1 MIARLQVILWIFVI
15 TGVVVLGCI
24 FVTYQFG
31 NQVLRAHAREQIRRQ
46 VIIDLDEITST
57 VKDAETGQRGFLI
70 TGNERYLAPF
80 NEAVSRLPTE
90 IAKFRSMPRID
101 ISEADVER
109 VTELVDQK
117 IAELRRTVELRR
129 TAGFDAAAEAVRSGQ
144 GQQLMERLRAEV
156 ARLQTIKTVA
166 LERDREASDRITWI
180 RTIVFFAA
188 GLLNLIVLGWAY
200 RRIADSIKLRDLAL
214 AEAVHR
220 DVELKR
226 QKDLLAVTLASIGDC
241 VIVTDQ
247 IGHVTFMNKVAE
259 EVTGWKFQEAI
270 FRPASE
276 IFHIVNE
283 ETRQPVES
291 PVEKVMKQGVVVGLA
306 NHTVLIRKDGTEV
319 PIDDS
324 GAPIRDAKGVVHGVV
339 LVFRDFSEQ
348 KHASRELQEAKE
360 AAEAAN
366 KAKDQFLAMLSH
378 ELRTP
383 LTPVL
388 ATLTLWEVNGQL
400 PEAIRSDVQMLRR
413 NIELEARIID
423 DLLDLT
429 RLGRGMVSVSSED
442 TDMHELLEL
451 LIGLSQSEL
460 HEKNLKVSLRLNASR
475 HHVHTDA
482 ARLQQVL
489 WNILVNAIKFT
500 GSGGTITI
508 GTSNNSE
515 GKIDV
520 SIVDTGIGMTPE
532 TISKLFVPFEQGDR
546 THHRQYR
553 GLGLGMAISNALI
566 KLLKGTL
573 TAESGGLGQGST
585 FTVSFPTIT
594 GTPATSEPHRALPTV
609 TGKVNLLLVEDHQDT
624 ARALASLLQNR
635 GYKVERVPTVATAL
649 EAIQRED
656 FDLLVCDLG
665 LPDAS
670 GIELMV
676 EIRKTKTTPAIALT
690 GFGMQHDIERARQA
704 GFDSHITKPVNLQ
717 KLEVII
723 RRLLRK

>member
-1 MIARLQVILWIFVI
+1 MIVTLRVILWIFVI
-15 TGVVVLGCI
+15 TGVVVLGCT

-31 NQVLRAHAREQIRRQ
+31 NQVLRAHQREEVRRE

-57 VKDAETGQRGFLI
+57 VKDAETGQRGFII
-70 TGNERYLAPF
+70 TGNERYLVPF
-80 NEAVSRLPTE
+80 NDAVSRLPTE
-90 IAKFRSMPRID
+90 IEKFKSMPRID

-109 VTELVDQK
+109 VTQLVDQK

-129 TAGFDAAAEAVRSGQ
+129 TAGFDAAAEAVGSGE

-156 ARLQTIKTVA
+156 ARLQSIKTVA
-166 LERDREASDRITWI
+166 LEKDRQASDRITWL
-180 RTIVFFAA
+180 RTTVFFAA
-188 GLLNLIVLGWAY
+188 GLLNLAVLAWAY
-200 RRIADSIKLRDLAL
+200 RRIADSIQLRDQAL
-214 AEAVHR
+214 AEAARR
-220 DVELKR
+220 DLELKR

-247 IGHVTFMNKVAE
+247 VGHITFMNKVAE
-259 EVTGWKFQEAI
+259 EVTGWKFHEANS
-270 FRPASE
+270 RPASE

-291 PVEKVMKQGVVVGLA
+291 PVEKVMKQGVIVGLA
-306 NHTVLIRKDGTEV
+306 NHTILIRKDGTEV

-324 GAPIRDAKGVVHGVV
+324 GAPIRDAKGVVYGVV

-348 KHASRELQEAKE
+348 KHASRELREAKE
-360 AAEAAN
+360 AAETAS

-388 ATLTLWEVNGQL
+388 ATLNLWEVSGEL
-400 PEAIRSDVQMLRR
+400 PEPIRSDVQMLRR

-442 TDMHELLEL
+442 TDVHELLEL
-451 LIGLSQSEL
+451 LVGLSQSEL
-460 HEKNLKVSLRLNASR
+460 YEKDLKVSLRLNASR
-475 HHVHTDA
+475 HYVHTDA

-500 GSGGTITI
+500 GSGGKITI

-515 GKIDV
+515 GEIDV
-520 SIVDTGIGMTPE
+520 SIVDTGIGMAPE

-566 KLLKGTL
+566 KLLKGKL
-573 TAESGGLGQGST
+573 TADSAGLGQGST

-594 GTPATSEPHRALPTV
+594 GTRATNEPAGALPKV
-609 TGKVNLLLVEDHQDT
+609 TGKVNLLLVEDHQDS
-624 ARALASLLQNR
+624 ARALASLLGNR

-649 EAIQRED
+649 EALEREN

-665 LPDAS
+665 LPDGS
-670 GIELMV
+670 GIDLIV

-690 GFGMQHDIERARQA
+690 GFGMQQDIERAQRA
-704 GFDSHITKPVNLQ
+704 GFNSHLTKPVNLQ
-717 KLEVII
+717 KLEAII
-723 RRLLRK
+723 RRLLRM

>member
-1 MIARLQVILWIFVI
+1 MIVRLRVILWIFVI
-15 TGVVVLGCI
+15 TGVVVLGCT

-31 NQVLRAHAREQIRRQ
+31 NQVLRAHQREQIRRE

-57 VKDAETGQRGFLI
+57 VKDAETGQRGFII
-70 TGNERYLAPF
+70 TGDERYLVPF
-80 NEAVSRLPTE
+80 NDAVSRLPAE
-90 IAKFRSMPRID
+90 IAKFKSMPRID

-109 VTELVDQK
+109 VTQLVDQK

-129 TAGFDAAAEAVRSGQ
+129 TAGFEAAAEAVGSGH

-156 ARLQTIKTVA
+156 ARLQSVKTAA
-166 LERDREASDRITWI
+166 LEKERQASDRITWI

-188 GLLNLIVLGWAY
+188 GLLNLTVLAWAY
-200 RRIADSIKLRDLAL
+200 RRIAESIKLRDRAL
-214 AEAVHR
+214 AEAAQR

-247 IGHVTFMNKVAE
+247 VGHVTFMNKVAE
-259 EVTGWKFQEAI
+259 EVTRWKFHEANG
-270 FRPASE
+270 RPASE

-291 PVEKVMKQGVVVGLA
+291 PVEKVMKQGVIVGLA
-306 NHTVLIRKDGTEV
+306 NHTILIRKDGTEV

-348 KHASRELQEAKE
+348 KRASRELREAKE
-360 AAEAAN
+360 AAETAS

-388 ATLTLWEVNGQL
+388 ATLNLWEVSGEF
-400 PEAIRSDVQMLRR
+400 PEPIRSDVQMLRR

-423 DLLDLT
+423 DLLDFT
-429 RLGRGMVSVSSED
+429 RLGRGMVSASPED
-442 TDMHELLEL
+442 TDVHELLEL
-451 LIGLSQSEL
+451 LIGFSQSEL
-460 HEKNLKVSLRLNASR
+460 HEKDLNVSLRLNASR
-475 HHVHTDA
+475 HYVHTDA
-482 ARLQQVL
+482 SRLQQVL
-489 WNILVNAIKFT
+489 WNILLNAIKFT
-500 GSGGTITI
+500 ESGGSITI
-508 GTSNNSE
+508 DTSNNSE

-520 SIVDTGIGMTPE
+520 SIADTGIGMTPA
-532 TISKLFVPFEQGDR
+532 TISKLFVPFEQGDP

-566 KLLKGTL
+566 KLLKGKL
-573 TAESGGLGQGST
+573 TAESAGLGQGST

-594 GTPATSEPHRALPTV
+594 GAPATSEPDGALPTV
-609 TGKVNLLLVEDHQDT
+609 AAKVNLLLVEDHRDS
-624 ARALASLLQNR
+624 ARALAGLLENR
-635 GYKVERVPTVATAL
+635 GYNVESVPTVAEAL
-649 EAIQRED
+649 EVLACEK

-670 GIELMV
+670 GIDLIM
-676 EIRKTKTTPAIALT
+676 EIRKTKTMPAIALT
-690 GFGMQHDIERARQA
+690 GFGMQQDIERAQQA
-704 GFDSHITKPVNLQ
+704 GFNSHLTKPVNLQ
-717 KLEVII
+717 KLEVTI
-723 RRLLRK
+723 RRLLRM

>member
-1 MIARLQVILWIFVI
+1 MIVRLRVILWIFVT
-15 TGVVVLGCI
+15 TGLVVLGCI

-31 NQVLRAHAREQIRRQ
+31 NQVLRAHAREQIRRE

-57 VKDAETGQRGFLI
+57 VKDAETGQRGFII
-70 TGNERYLAPF
+70 TGDERYLVPF
-80 NEAVSRLPTE
+80 NDAVSRLPTE
-90 IAKFRSMPRID
+90 IQKFKSMPRID

-109 VTELVDQK
+109 VIQLVDQK

-156 ARLQTIKTVA
+156 ARLQSIKTVA
-166 LERDREASDRITWI
+166 LEKDHQASDRITWI
-180 RTIVFFAA
+180 RTIVFFTS
-188 GLLNLIVLGWAY
+188 GLLNLIVLAWAY
-200 RRIADSIKLRDLAL
+200 RRIADSIKLRDQAL
-214 AEAVHR
+214 AEAAKR
-220 DVELKR
+220 DAELKQ

-247 IGHVTFMNKVAE
+247 IGHITFMNKVAE
-259 EVTGWKFQEAI
+259 EVTGWKFDEANG
-270 FRPASE
+270 RPATE

-291 PVEKVMKQGVVVGLA
+291 PVEKVMKEGVIVGLA
-306 NHTVLIRKDGTEV
+306 NHTILIRKDGTEV

-324 GAPIRDAKGVVHGVV
+324 GAPIRDAKGIVHGVV

-348 KHASRELQEAKE
+348 KRASRELREAKE
-360 AAEAAN
+360 AAETAN

-388 ATLTLWEVNGQL
+388 ATLNLWEVSEKL
-400 PEAIRSDVQMLRR
+400 PEPVRSDVQMLRR

-429 RLGRGMVSVSSED
+429 RLGRGMVSVSPED
-442 TDMHELLEL
+442 TDVHELLEL
-451 LIGLSQSEL
+451 LIDLSQSEL
-460 HEKNLKVSLRLNASR
+460 QDKDLNVSLRLNASR
-475 HHVHTDA
+475 HYVHTDA
-482 ARLQQVL
+482 ARLQQVF
-489 WNILVNAIKFT
+489 WNILLNAIKFT
-500 GSGGTITI
+500 ESGGSITI
-508 GTSNNSE
+508 DTSNNSE

-520 SIVDTGIGMTPE
+520 SIADTGIGMTPE

-546 THHRQYR
+546 TRHRRYR

-566 KLLKGTL
+566 KLLKGKL
-573 TAESGGLGQGST
+573 NAQSEGLGQGST
-585 FTVSFPTIT
+585 FKVSFPTIT
-594 GTPATSEPHRALPTV
+594 GAPATSGTDVPLPTMA
-609 TGKVNLLLVEDHQDT
+609 GKGNLLLVEDHQDS
-624 ARALASLLQNR
+624 ARALAGLLETR
-635 GYKVERVPTVATAL
+635 GYKVDSAPTVAAAL
-649 EAIQRED
+649 EALEREE
-656 FDLLVCDLG
+656 FDLLICDLG

-670 GIELMV
+670 GIDLIK
-676 EIRKTKTTPAIALT
+676 EIRRTKTTPAIALT
-690 GFGMQHDIERARQA
+690 GFGLQQDIERAQQA
-704 GFDSHITKPVNLQ
+704 GFNSHLTKPVNLR

-723 RRLLRK
+723 RRLLRM